1 MVENTAEIA
10 AAFHLAYGLPQKRP
24 AADPQATVTIPLA
37 TYEALLRKIENLER
51 QVFLD
56 SWRTNPDRMGS

>member
-1 MVENTAEIA
+1 LTESLAEAA
-10 AAFHLAYGLPQKRP
+10 AAFQSAYGLAKKRP
-24 AADPQATVTIPLA
+24 EGTVTIPLA
-37 TYEALLRKIENLER
+37 TYEALLRKVESLER

>member
-1 MVENTAEIA
+1 LTEAEKE
-10 AAFHLAYGLPQKRP
+10 FQRAYGLPTKRP
-24 AADPQATVTIPLA
+24 EGTVTIPLA
-37 TYEALLRKIENLER
+37 TYEALLRKVESLER

>member
-1 MVENTAEIA
+1 LTEAEKE
-10 AAFHLAYGLPQKRP
+10 FQRAYGLTPKLPQNG
-24 AADPQATVTIPLA
+24 TMVTIPLA
-37 TYEALLRKIENLER
+37 TYEALLRKVESLER